1 MIVGKTTSSIS
12 IPELFEKYSEIKIL
26 TAVFPEITSIPC
38 RIQSP
43 FRVDNN
49 PSFSIYLDNDNH
61 IKFKDFGDS
70 DCRGSLLDLL
80 CKKWNC
86 TFNQVFDKILE
97 LMSKQEG
104 SEVNL
109 KMKQIK
115 TLTRKESSEL
125 TKIQV
130 KVRPW
135 QKYDEEYWKSYGVEK
150 QWLKYSEI
158 YPISHKIITKKNS
171 QTGKTVKYTFPVP
184 KYCYCY
190 VERKEGKLSLKLYSP
205 FSKDYKW
212 CSKMDA
218 SVISL
223 WTKVPEY
230 GDKIIIASS
239 TKDALCISCN
249 LHIPAVAPQG
259 EAYNL
264 SDAAVSELKRRYKN
278 VYIAFDGDKAGLAD
292 AKKLANSTGFKTLS
306 CPILKTPSENRKE
319 VAALISEGLEKKD
332 MAKDWS
338 DIFLYFGNDKFTE
351 EFNKALDY
359 AN

>member
-86 TFNQVFDKILE
+86 SFYQVFDKILE
-97 LMSKQEG
+97 VMQKQSGSDVTIKPKQVRLM
-104 SEVNL
+104 
-109 KMKQIK
+109 
-115 TLTRKESSEL
+115 TRKESSEL

-130 KVRPW
+130 AVRPW
-135 QKYDEEYWKSYGVEK
+135 KDYDLEYWKSYGIEK
-150 QWLKYSEI
+150 QWLKYAEI
-158 YPISHKIITKKNS
+158 YPISHKIITKKDS
-171 QTGKTVKYTFPVP
+171 ETGKTHKYIFPVP
-184 KYCYCY
+184 KFCYCY
-190 VERKEGKLSLKLYSP
+190 VERKEGKLSLKIYSP
-205 FSKDYKW
+205 LSKTHKW
-212 CSKMDA
+212 CSKMDS
-218 SVISL
+218 SVVSL

-239 TKDALCISCN
+239 VKDALTISTN
-249 LHIPAVAPQG
+249 LHIPAIAPQG

-264 SDAAVSELKRRYKN
+264 SDTAIKELKRRYAK
-278 VYIAFDGDKAGLAD
+278 VYISYDGDDAGIKD
-292 AKKLANSTGFKTLS
+292 AQKLSEVTGFKIIQ
-306 CPILKTPSENRKE
+306 CPILDTPSEDRLE
-319 VAALISEGLEKKD
+319 VINLIKEGLDKKD
-332 MAKDWS
+332 KAKDWS
-338 DIFLYFGNDKFTE
+338 DIFLYFGKERFMN